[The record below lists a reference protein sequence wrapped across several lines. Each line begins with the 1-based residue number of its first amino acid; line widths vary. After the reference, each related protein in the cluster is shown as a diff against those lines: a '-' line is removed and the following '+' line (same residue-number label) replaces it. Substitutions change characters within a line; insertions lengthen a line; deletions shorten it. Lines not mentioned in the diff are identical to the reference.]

1 MDLRNQP
8 QTKPTM
14 DITGIIAIIVTF
26 STGFGIVYIVMSTRH
41 RERMAMIQR
50 GMNPNEGANTP
61 DPEKS
66 LKSGLQL
73 IAVVVGL
80 GCGYLLEVYTNIDR
94 PWVYFA
100 PVAFFVGLTMILY
113 YLRFRKPL

>member
-1 MDLRNQP
+1 MDLRNNP
-8 QTKPTM
+8 KANIM
-14 DITGIIAIIVTF
+14 DITGIIAIIFTF
-26 STGFGIVYIVMSTRH
+26 STAFGIVYIAVSTRH

-50 GMNPNEGANTP
+50 GMNPNEGASKP

-66 LKSGLQL
+66 LKNGLQL

-80 GCGYLLEVYTNIDR
+80 GCGYLLDMYTNIQR
-94 PWVYFA
+94 PWVYLA

-113 YLRFRKPL
+113 YFRFRKPL